1 MPTIATLITLI
12 HVDVFRRKSFHR
24 AFHAHDFTSVLCI
37 LEHAWVVLGPL
48 SYSFT
53 PVAWCSAVVTLY
65 TRGGILMEGADVPL
79 LIANFAGVAVYASQ
93 ECVSVLMALM

>member
-1 MPTIATLITLI
+1 M
-12 HVDVFRRKSFHR
+12 
-24 AFHAHDFTSVLCI
+24 

-93 ECVSVLMALM
+93 ECVSVLTSLFLKLTVWICSSREELVADFAL